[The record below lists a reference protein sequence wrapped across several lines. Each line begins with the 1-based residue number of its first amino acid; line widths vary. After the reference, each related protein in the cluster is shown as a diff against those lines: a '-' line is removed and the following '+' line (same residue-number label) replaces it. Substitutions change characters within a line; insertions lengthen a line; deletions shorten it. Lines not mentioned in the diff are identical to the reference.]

1 MSDDWFMRQ
10 LEFLPKNLPTIKQ
23 TNDDPLIDI
32 EDEITGEKR
41 SVPLTQLLLEKI
53 IFLKIAEAEDILF
66 DNLDKLSNS
75 QIESITNWF
84 YTKIDNLSDHEL
96 IEGGFSRE
104 EINQG
109 INDIQFIIGDL

>member
-1 MSDDWFMRQ
+1 M
-10 LEFLPKNLPTIKQ
+10 KQ

-32 EDEITGEKR
+32 DDEVTGERR

-53 IFLKIAEAEDILF
+53 IFLKIAEAENILF

-75 QIESITNWF
+75 QIRSITNWF
-84 YTKIDNLSDHEL
+84 YTKINCLSDHDL

-104 EINQG
+104 EITQG
-109 INDIQFIIGDL
+109 INDIHSILGE